1 MRNAP
6 MRKILPIA
14 LAMAFLAG
22 AALAQAPARR
32 PAFSVSGGL
41 LFDSDEPGLV
51 QWGLLLS
58 VGFRLGRHFFLSPEA
73 MFAGSTGHSVF
84 YPGLILTYAGRT
96 WFTGAGL
103 VQPVE
108 MYGQSET
115 SLAAKFVL
123 GFTGRSYA
131 VTGFFMGS
139 LKNGGDRSLFD
150 HYRTGVTFGF
160 FF

>member
-1 MRNAP
+1 MKR
-6 MRKILPIA
+6 A
-14 LAMAFLAG
+14 LLIVLAAVLLAG
-22 AALAQAPARR
+22 AAVAQAPGRR

-41 LFDSDEPGLV
+41 LYDSDDQGLV

-73 MFAGSTGHSVF
+73 MFAGTTGRSVF
-84 YPGLILTYAGRT
+84 YPGLVLTYSGRK

-139 LKNGGDRSLFD
+139 LKTGADRSLFD
-150 HYRTGVTFGF
+150 HYRIGVTFGF